1 MSFQSI
7 ISMEPTIILS
17 TDGRDA
23 LSCAQAQAHGI
34 QIEPVRQGNRLL
46 VFLTS
51 AAEPVSFVR
60 LSWPVPLEENALLL
74 GDAWERGYGD
84 LSWRRIDPDFVMPW
98 YVMVY
103 ENGLTHGYGVE
114 TGCASMAHWKAD
126 GKAMILTLDVR
137 NGGEGVLLNGRK
149 LLAATVLCRE
159 GGSGE
164 NLLRRRRHFA
174 G

>member
-1 MSFQSI
+1 MCFQSI

-23 LSCAQAQAHGI
+23 LSCAQAQVHGI
-34 QIEPVRQGNRLL
+34 QIEPVRHGNRLL

-98 YVMVY
+98 YVMV
-103 ENGLTHGYGVE
+103 
-114 TGCASMAHWKAD
+114 
-126 GKAMILTLDVR
+126 
-137 NGGEGVLLNGRK
+137 
-149 LLAATVLCRE
+149 
-159 GGSGE
+159 
-164 NLLRRRRHFA
+164 
-174 G
+174 